1 MTKKCKFTKIWH
13 GEKRITEIWKVEI
26 DFLDTQK
33 VRNDETFQMSN
44 TWIAAKLECS
54 ESKQALLI
62 NFVTVNELAMARIQ
76 AELLK

>member
-1 MTKKCKFTKIWH
+1 
-13 GEKRITEIWKVEI
+13 
-26 DFLDTQK
+26 
-33 VRNDETFQMSN
+33 MSN
-44 TWIAAKLECS
+44 TRIAAKLECS